1 MFASMGLRPHALS
14 SRLGITTLL
23 MLLMLAGSD
32 LGQAQTEEVTE
43 PADTGPET
51 LARTQILTRPTGAFV
66 FLEGEYGLAGRAP
79 YTVTYFLRGTYE
91 IKTKLRGYEDWSAD
105 YFFSGKGTEKISI
118 KLSPKTRLKALMR
131 SAVIPGMGQAY
142 SDQRVKGVIISAMQ
156 FSSLGAFLIEELR
169 YRDSV
174 DDFNAA
180 LTAFQNDANQRA
192 RLEAAQARLDRRYET
207 RQRWAIITAS
217 IYIYNLIDVI
227 AFFPSYHR
235 NGLDVS
241 LTVGPP
247 TDFTD
252 QTAQV
257 GVRAQF

>member
-1 MFASMGLRPHALS
+1 MFASMGLPSRVLS
-14 SRLGITTLL
+14 RRLGITTLL
-23 MLLMLAGSD
+23 MLLVLAGIDRS
-32 LGQAQTEEVTE
+32 QAQTEEVAE
-43 PADTGPET
+43 PAET
-51 LARTQILTRPTGAFV
+51 KAENFARTQILTRPTGAIV

-79 YTVTYFLRGTYE
+79 YTVTYFLRGNYE

-105 YFFSGKGTEKISI
+105 YFFNGRGAEKISI
-118 KLSPKTRLKALMR
+118 KLSPKTRLKALLR
-131 SAVIPGMGQAY
+131 SAVVPGMGQAY
-142 SDQRVKGVIISAMQ
+142 SDQRVKGLVISAMQ
-156 FSSLGAFLIEELR
+156 FTSLGVFFIEELR

-180 LTAFQNDANQRA
+180 LTAFQNDANQRT
-192 RLEAAQARLDRRYET
+192 RLDAAQARLDRRYET

-241 LTVGPP
+241 LTVSPP

-252 QTAQV
+252 QSAQV

>member
-1 MFASMGLRPHALS
+1 MFASMGLR
-14 SRLGITTLL
+14 SRNMSGRFGIATLL
-23 MLLMLAGSD
+23 TLLMLAGFD
-32 LGQAQTEEVTE
+32 HGRAQTEDETSPTE
-43 PADTGPET
+43 TTPDN
-51 LARTQILTRPTGAFV
+51 LARTQILTRPTGAIV

-79 YTVTYFLRGTYE
+79 YTVTYFLRGNYE
-91 IKTKLRGYEDWSAD
+91 IKTKLRGYEDWSAN
-105 YFFSGKGTEKISI
+105 YFFNGRGTEKISI

-142 SDQRVKGVIISAMQ
+142 SDQRVKGLIISAMQ
-156 FSSLGAFLIEELR
+156 FSSLGVFLIEELR

-192 RLEAAQARLDRRYET
+192 RLDAAQARLDRRYDT

-241 LTVGPP
+241 LTVSPP

>member
-1 MFASMGLRPHALS
+1 MFASMGLPSRVLS
-14 SRLGITTLL
+14 RRLGITTLL
-23 MLLMLAGSD
+23 MLLMLAGIDRS
-32 LGQAQTEEVTE
+32 QAQTEEVAE
-43 PADTGPET
+43 PAET
-51 LARTQILTRPTGAFV
+51 KAENFARTQILTRPTGAIV

-79 YTVTYFLRGTYE
+79 YTVTYFLRGNYE

-105 YFFSGKGTEKISI
+105 YFFNGRGAEKISI
-118 KLSPKTRLKALMR
+118 KLSPKTRLKALLR
-131 SAVIPGMGQAY
+131 SAVVPGMGQAY
-142 SDQRVKGVIISAMQ
+142 SDQRVKGLVISAMQ
-156 FSSLGAFLIEELR
+156 FTSLGVFFIEELR

-180 LTAFQNDANQRA
+180 LTAFQNDANQRT
-192 RLEAAQARLDRRYET
+192 RLDAAQTRLDRRYET

-241 LTVGPP
+241 LTVSPP

-252 QTAQV
+252 QSAQV

>member
-1 MFASMGLRPHALS
+1 MFASMGLR
-14 SRLGITTLL
+14 SRNMSGRFGIATLL
-23 MLLMLAGSD
+23 ALLMLAGLD
-32 LGQAQTEEVTE
+32 HGQAQTEDETSPTE
-43 PADTGPET
+43 TTPDN
-51 LARTQILTRPTGAFV
+51 LARTQILTRPTGAIV

-79 YTVTYFLRGTYE
+79 YTVTYFLRGNYE
-91 IKTKLRGYEDWSAD
+91 IKTKLRGYEDWSAN
-105 YFFSGKGTEKISI
+105 YFFNGRGTEKISI

-142 SDQRVKGVIISAMQ
+142 SDQRVKGLIISAMQ
-156 FSSLGAFLIEELR
+156 FSSLGVFLIEELR

-192 RLEAAQARLDRRYET
+192 RLDAAQARLDRRYDT

-241 LTVGPP
+241 LTVSPP